1 MFKNKTILVTGG
13 TGSFGKKFTE
23 IVLNKFS
30 DLKKLIIFSRDELK
44 QFEMSNFYKSNKNY
58 KKLRFFLGDVRDKDR
73 VNVALRDVDI
83 VIHAAAL
90 KHVPSSEYN
99 PFETIKTNVL
109 GTQNI
114 VETCI
119 SNKVQKLISLST
131 DKASSPV
138 NLYGASKLLAD
149 KIAVGGDFIKGKS
162 RLISSVVRYGNV
174 MASRGSIIPILL
186 SKKNEKKITLTHK
199 NMTRFNISL
208 EEAIQL
214 VLYSL
219 KNAKGG
225 EIFVPKL
232 ASYRLID
239 LAKAITP
246 KAKIEFVGI
255 RPGEKIHEEMISYT
269 ESANTVEYS
278 NHYVI
283 LPSFREYTLNDYI
296 QKLKGGK
303 KIKKQFSYSSGE
315 NKKFLSI
322 SDIKKI
328 ISKLNV

>member
-44 QFEMSNFYKSNKNY
+44 QFEMSNFYKSHKNY

-232 ASYRLID
+232 ASYKLID
-239 LAKAITP
+239 LAKAIIP

>member
-23 IVLNKFS
+23 IILKKFPN
-30 DLKKLIIFSRDELK
+30 LKKLIIFSRDELK
-44 QFEMSNFYKSNKNY
+44 QFEMANSYRSHQNY

-73 VNVALRDVDI
+73 LSAALRDVDI

-162 RLISSVVRYGNV
+162 KLVSSVVRYGNV
-174 MASRGSIIPILL
+174 MASRGSIIPLLL
-186 SKKNEKKITLTHK
+186 SKKNEKKIKLTDK

-208 EEAIQL
+208 DQAIEL
-214 VLYSL
+214 VLYVL
-219 KNAKGG
+219 KYAKGG

-239 LAKAITP
+239 LAKAIVP
-246 KAKIEFVGI
+246 KAKIEFTGI
-255 RPGEKIHEEMISYT
+255 RPGEKIHEEMVSFT
-269 ESANTVEYS
+269 ESANTIEYL

-283 LPSFREYTLNDYI
+283 LPSFREYSLNDYI
-296 QKLKGGK
+296 KKMKGGK
-303 KIKKQFSYSSGE
+303 KIKKQFSYSSDA
-315 NKKFLSI
+315 NKKFLKNSE
-322 SDIKKI
+322 IKKI
-328 ISKLNV
+328 ISKLNI